1 MDRQVIERALNY
13 EFKKDKIIGSCNDE
27 QILNGYFLPIIQLCV
42 NVDISFFIKRTL
54 IALIIIAS
62 SQTIN
67 AQYYLK
73 LSSHNKKALKYY
85 HQAEQSFKERD
96 NAKALIFLNKA
107 LKKDDSFIEAWLL
120 KGDVLVELNRPGG
133 AINAY
138 NKAVS
143 IDSAFFPPAWYF
155 LGNLYYDSGLYDKAV
170 AAYEVFLK
178 FDNGLTSQHK
188 LAANRLMFAQSAAEL
203 MRHQVNISP
212 VLLDSSINTRDDE
225 YINFADAD
233 NKRLIFTRKQKI
245 DSADSEGVF
254 YREQFYF
261 TDKIDS
267 VWLEPKPWLIPWAA
281 DLNVGGMSL
290 SVDGSEIFFTGCGWP
305 GSYGGCDLYQSELRG
320 NKWQKPRSL
329 GTSINSSG
337 WESQPYVSSD
347 GKMLLFSSTRKGGK
361 GGSDIWMSVKLKNGK
376 WSQPVNMGDSI
387 NTSGNEMA
395 PFLYAD
401 NKTLLFSSD
410 GWPGLGKQDIFISR
424 RTPAGFWTKAKNIGF
439 PANTKYAEINM
450 IYSLDGKQAWISS
463 NRGSGNFDIY
473 QLPVYDAIRPEKIIY
488 FTGIVLDK
496 STRKPLRAKVT
507 LTDGITGVNL
517 LTRYSD
523 AATGS
528 FLMVIIPD
536 KTYAFNIMDKG
547 YLLYSERLFMASG
560 SLNAEKRRR
569 EFLLSPI
576 KPGEAFVLENIYFN
590 VDRSELQPKSFPEL
604 NKLASFMKLNPSVKI
619 QISGH
624 TDNTGDDAYNMKL
637 SELRAKAVYTYL
649 IKKGV
654 SANRLIWKG
663 YGNTKPVA
671 DNSTKTGRAMN
682 RRVEIVVL

>member
-1 MDRQVIERALNY
+1 MLKR
-13 EFKKDKIIGSCNDE
+13 DKIIGSYNDK
-27 QILNGYFLPIIQLCV
+27 QILNGYFLPILQLSV
-42 NVDISFFIKRTL
+42 KVDISFFIKRTL
-54 IALIIIAS
+54 IILIIIVS
-62 SQTIN
+62 SQITN
-67 AQYYLK
+67 AQYYLH

-85 HQAEQSFKERD
+85 HQAEQTFKKRD
-96 NAKALIFLNKA
+96 NDKALAYLNKA
-107 LKKDDSFIEAWLL
+107 LNKDDNFIEAWLL
-120 KGDVLVELNRPGG
+120 KGDILVELKRPGG
-133 AINAY
+133 AITAY
-138 NKAVS
+138 NKAVE

-155 LGNLYYDSGLYDKAV
+155 LGNLYYDSGLYNRAV
-170 AAYEVFLK
+170 AAYKVFLK
-178 FDNGLTSQHK
+178 FDDVSLTQHK
-188 LAANRLMFAQSAAEL
+188 RAANRLMVAQNAVEL
-203 MRHQVNISP
+203 MSHPVNISLD
-212 VLLDSSINTRDDE
+212 LLDSSINTSDDE
-225 YINFADAD
+225 YVNFVEAD

-245 DSADSEGVF
+245 DSAASEGVF

-261 TDKIDS
+261 TDKNDS
-267 VWLEPKPWLIPWAA
+267 SRTEPKPWPIPWAA

-290 SVDGSEIFFTGCGWP
+290 SVDGREMYFTGCGWP
-305 GSYGGCDLYQSELRG
+305 ESKGGCDLYQSKLSG
-320 NKWQKPRSL
+320 NQWQEPRSL

-337 WESQPYVSSD
+337 WESQPYVSSN
-347 GKMLLFSSTRKGGK
+347 GKMLLFSSTRKGGE
-361 GGSDIWMSVKLKNGK
+361 GGSDIWMSVKLKDGT

-410 GWPGLGKQDIFISR
+410 GWPGLGEQDIFISR
-424 RTPAGFWTKAKNIGF
+424 RTPAGVWTKAKNIGF
-439 PANTKYAEINM
+439 PANTKNAEINM

-463 NRGSGNFDIY
+463 NRESGNFDIY
-473 QLPVYDAIRPEKIIY
+473 QLPVYDAIRPEDIIY

-528 FLMVIIPD
+528 FLIVINPD
-536 KTYAFNIMDKG
+536 KTYAFNIVDKG
-547 YLLYSERLFMASG
+547 YLFYSERLFMDADTF
-560 SLNAEKRRR
+560 NATKRTK

-576 KPGEAFVLENIYFN
+576 KPGGAMVLKNIYFN
-590 VDRSELQPKSFPEL
+590 IDKSELQPMSFPEL
-604 NKLASFMKLNPSVKI
+604 NKLASFLKLNPDVKI
-619 QISGH
+619 QIAGH
-624 TDNTGDDAYNMKL
+624 TDNTGDEAYNMTL

-654 SANRLIWKG
+654 AADRLTWKG

-671 DNSTKTGRAMN
+671 DNSTKNGRAMN

>member
-1 MDRQVIERALNY
+1 MVLKRYNINCGYDDKQLLNKICFRY
-13 EFKKDKIIGSCNDE
+13 LISLWQSYIVSDKLSFKRIVLI
-27 QILNGYFLPIIQLCV
+27 
-42 NVDISFFIKRTL
+42 FF
-54 IALIIIAS
+54 IIAS
-62 SQTIN
+62 SQITN

-85 HQAEQSFKERD
+85 HQAEQTFKKRD

-107 LKKDDSFIEAWLL
+107 LKKDDGFIEAWLL
-120 KGDVLVELNRPGG
+120 KGDVLAELKRAGG
-133 AINAY
+133 AITAY
-138 NKAVS
+138 TKAVE
-143 IDSAFFPPAWYF
+143 IDSVFFPPAWYF
-155 LGNLYYDSGLYDKAV
+155 LGNLYYDSGLYDRAV
-170 AAYEVFLK
+170 ATYKVFLK
-178 FDNGLTSQHK
+178 FDDVSTSQHK
-188 LAANRLMFAQSAAEL
+188 LAANRLMTAQSADEL
-203 MRHQVNISP
+203 MRHKVNISP
-212 VLLDSSINTRDDE
+212 VLLDSSINTHDDE
-225 YINFADAD
+225 YINFAEAD

-245 DSADSEGVF
+245 DSAVSQGVF

-267 VWLEPKPWLIPWAA
+267 TWAEPKPWPIRWAA

-290 SVDGSEIFFTGCGWP
+290 SVDGREMYFTGCGWP
-305 GSYGGCDLYQSELRG
+305 DSNGGCDLYQSKLSG
-320 NKWQKPRSL
+320 NQWQEPRSL
-329 GTSINSSG
+329 GASINSSG
-337 WESQPYVSSD
+337 WESQPYVSSN
-347 GKMLLFSSTRKGGK
+347 GKMLLFSSARGGK
-361 GGSDIWMSVKLKNGK
+361 GGSDIWMSVKLIDGT
-376 WSQPVNMGDSI
+376 WSKPVNMGDSI

-439 PANTKYAEINM
+439 PANTKNAEINM

-463 NRGSGNFDIY
+463 NRESGNFDIY
-473 QLPVYDAIRPEKIIY
+473 QLPVYDAIRPEGIIY

-528 FLMVIIPD
+528 FLMVINPD
-536 KTYAFNIMDKG
+536 KTYAFNIIDKG
-547 YLLYSERLFMASG
+547 YILYSERLVMAADT
-560 SLNAEKRRR
+560 LNAEKLRK

-576 KPGEAFVLENIYFN
+576 KSGEAFVLENIYFN
-590 VDRSELQPKSFPEL
+590 IDKSELQPKSFPEL
-604 NKLASFMKLNPSVKI
+604 NKLASFMKLNPDIKI
-619 QISGH
+619 QICGH
-624 TDNTGDDAYNMKL
+624 TDNTGDDAYNMTL
-637 SELRAKAVYTYL
+637 SELRAKVVYTHL
-649 IKKGV
+649 IKSGV
-654 SANRLIWKG
+654 AGDRLTWKG

-671 DNSTKTGRAMN
+671 DNSTKNGRSMN
-682 RRVEIVVL
+682 RRVEIVVF